1 MIKAE
6 NMAADIPNFKKKY
19 MEQVVP
25 ALKKDLGVSN
35 PMRLPRLSKIVVNMG
50 IGIADKAVLQQCVD
64 DLANITGQRPVI
76 TKARKSISN
85 FKLRQG
91 ADIGARVTLRGNRM
105 YEYLERLI
113 HAALPRI
120 RDFRG
125 LSATAFD
132 GRGNYTVGITEQ
144 TIFPE
149 INPDKV
155 SQSQGMNITIVT
167 TAKSDDEARLLLK
180 KMGFP
185 FAETRADQ
193 GGVSANKEK

>member
-1 MIKAE
+1 
-6 NMAADIPNFKKKY
+6 MAADIPNFKKKY